1 MPSTINAQAGNS
13 TTLTALIKSGASDAN
28 LTFETNGIDAIV
40 INGSQIANFVSTGA
54 VTVPAGTVAQRPSP
68 AVNGMFRYNTSNA
81 TFEAYIN
88 GNWTFIP

>member
-1 MPSTINAQAGNS
+1 MSTINAISDIQNGQ
-13 TTLTALIKSGASDAN
+13 LRKVSDATAN
-28 LTFETNGIDAIV
+28 LAFETNGIDAIV

-54 VTVPAGTVAQRPSP
+54 VTIPAGTIDQRPSP

-88 GNWTFIP
+88 GAWTFIP

>member
-1 MPSTINAQAGNS
+1 MPSIINAQPGNA
-13 TTLTALIKSGASDAN
+13 TTYTALIKSGASDAN
-28 LTFETNGIDAIV
+28 LALETNSIDAIV

-54 VTVPAGTVAQRPSP
+54 VTIPAGTIAQRPSP

-88 GNWTFIP
+88 GSWNFIP